1 MMMTPLR
8 RPFDPNRARES
19 GLIRDG
25 NVPHVD
31 GFMEWAGLS
40 GQRLYADYEF
50 LYGRHSRYFEDQ
62 EHARAAVE
70 LILARPEQVQD
81 MNNGKNASF
90 VGFDETTGKIYRVEI
105 TKKAFPDG
113 NHIRSVFQISPEQYK
128 KIKLEPSRVI
138 SGPSP
143 NSYSCE
149 YKDAWTISSFLRYD
163 TPKKEKVKS
172 DFQKNINPTG
182 KGKNMQTTPE
192 MYQLS
197 PLELTLAIRAAEA
210 QNSLEY
216 MYLVC
221 KSGTIS
227 KENQLD
233 AMHLTAQLKNDPEL
247 LANAKTVLEVRREAE
262 FQKFIG
268 KSIETQ
274 TVKIRIDRQPKPEV
288 KKEYKS
294 SLLVALKYAVDM
306 AVYRCKAAI
315 MAVNNAALKNSLSA
329 LEKVQVQVSQLE
341 QLKDKELNLQQQIA
355 GNVPEQTKTADDDLL
370 SPKLDASENKAADD
384 DLLSPKMPQTA
395 EAVPAKKESAD
406 SAKMKM

>member
-8 RPFDPNRARES
+8 RSFDPNRAEDKR
-19 GLIRDG
+19 LLRDG
-25 NVPHVD
+25 AVLHAP
-31 GFMEWAGLS
+31 GFMEWAGLK
-40 GQRLYADYEF
+40 GKNLYADYEF
-50 LYGRHSRYFEDQ
+50 LFARHWRYFDDS

-70 LILARPEQVQD
+70 LVLARPEQVQD
-81 MNNGKNASF
+81 MNDGRNASF
-90 VGFDETTGKIYRVEI
+90 VGFDEITRAIYRIEI
-105 TKKAFPDG
+105 EKKVRG
-113 NHIRSVFQISPEQYK
+113 KRNHIRSIFQITPEQYK

-138 SGPSP
+138 SGPAQNWFP
-143 NSYSCE
+143 
-149 YKDAWTISSFLRYD
+149 KGVQQVRTISSFLRYD

-172 DFQKNINPTG
+172 DFQKNINSTG
-182 KGKNMQTTPE
+182 KGKTMQTTPE

-233 AMHLTAQLKNDPEL
+233 SMHLTSQLKNDPEL
-247 LANAKTVLEVRREAE
+247 LQSAKTVLEVRREAE

-268 KSIETQ
+268 K
-274 TVKIRIDRQPKPEV
+274 TVEPAAEKTAGRQEV

-329 LEKVQVQVSQLE
+329 LEKVQIQVSQLE

-355 GNVPEQTKTADDDLL
+355 GNVPEQTKTADEDLM
-370 SPKLDASENKAADD
+370 SPKLNASENKAADD
-384 DLLSPKMPQTA
+384 DLLSPKVAPTA
-395 EAVPAKKESAD
+395 ESVTEKKESAD
-406 SAKMKM
+406 SAKMKI

>member
-8 RPFDPNRARES
+8 RPSDPNRARES

-25 NVPHVD
+25 DVPHAD

-40 GQRLYADYEF
+40 GNRLYADYEF
-50 LYGRHSRYFEDQ
+50 LYGRHSCYFEDQ

-70 LILARPEQVQD
+70 LVLAHPEQVQN
-81 MNNGKNASF
+81 MNENLSF
-90 VGFDETTGKIYRVEI
+90 VGKDFVTGSIYRIEI
-105 TKKAFPDG
+105 GKKNRNRT
-113 NHIRSVFQISPEQYK
+113 NHIRSVFQITPEQYK
-128 KIKLEPSRVI
+128 KIKLEAPRVLQ
-138 SGPSP
+138 PSP
-143 NSYSCE
+143 AKELNHLG
-149 YKDAWTISSFLRYD
+149 ARTLSSFLRYD
-163 TPKKEKVKS
+163 TPKTGKVKS
-172 DFQKNINPTG
+172 DLHKNFNFNG
-182 KGKNMQTTPE
+182 KEENIMQTTPE

-197 PLELTLAIRAAEA
+197 PLELTLSIRAAEA

-233 AMHLTAQLKNDPEL
+233 AMHLTSLMKNDPEL
-247 LANAKTVLEVRREAE
+247 LATAKTVLQVRRETE

-268 KSIETQ
+268 K
-274 TVKIRIDRQPKPEV
+274 TVAPAAEKSVDRQEV

-315 MAVNNAALKNSLSA
+315 MAINNTALKNSLSA

-355 GNVPEQTKTADDDLL
+355 GNVPDQTKPSDEDLL
-370 SPKLDASENKAADD
+370 SPKITAAENKPSDK
-384 DLLSPKMPQTA
+384 DLLSQKMTVA
-395 EAVPAKKESAD
+395 ETIPEKKESAD
-406 SAKMKM
+406 SVKVKI

>member
-8 RPFDPNRARES
+8 RPSDPNRAREA

-25 NVPHVD
+25 NVPHAD

-40 GQRLYADYEF
+40 GKRLYADYEF
-50 LYGRHSRYFEDQ
+50 LYARHWRYFDVP
-62 EHARAAVE
+62 EHTRAAVE
-70 LILARPEQVQD
+70 LVLARPEQVQD

-90 VGFDETTGKIYRVEI
+90 IGFDEVTGAIYRIEI
-105 TKKAFPDG
+105 EKKVKANS
-113 NHIRSVFQISPEQYK
+113 NHIRSVFQITPEQYK
-128 KIKLEPSRVI
+128 KIKLEAPRVLQPSQTDMITSDQNAR
-138 SGPSP
+138 
-143 NSYSCE
+143 
-149 YKDAWTISSFLRYD
+149 TLSSFLRYD
-163 TPKKEKVKS
+163 TPKTGKVKS
-172 DFQKNINPTG
+172 DLHKNFNFNG
-182 KGKNMQTTPE
+182 KEENIMQTTPE

-197 PLELTLAIRAAEA
+197 PLELTLSIRAAEA

-233 AMHLTAQLKNDPEL
+233 AMHLTSLMKNDPEL
-247 LANAKTVLEVRREAE
+247 LATAKTVLQVRRETE

-268 KSIETQ
+268 K
-274 TVKIRIDRQPKPEV
+274 TVAPAAEKSVDRQEV

-315 MAVNNAALKNSLSA
+315 MAINNTALKNSLSA
-329 LEKVQVQVSQLE
+329 LEKVQVQVTQLE
-341 QLKDKELNLQQQIA
+341 QLKDKELNLLQQIS
-355 GNVPEQTKTADDDLL
+355 GNVPDQTKPSDEDLL
-370 SPKLDASENKAADD
+370 SPKITAAENKPSDK
-384 DLLSPKMPQTA
+384 DLLSPKMTVA
-395 EAVPAKKESAD
+395 ETIPEKKESAD
-406 SAKMKM
+406 SVKVKI